1 MSADGT
7 WNVTM
12 NSPMGSQDATLV
24 LSTDGAALSGKMS
37 GPQGDIDITD
47 GTVDGDS
54 LSWKAALTQPM
65 PITLEFSATVDG
77 DSIEGTAT
85 LGTFGSATFTGTRA

>member
-7 WNVTM
+7 WKVTL

-24 LSTDGAALSGKMS
+24 LATDGSTLTGKMT
-37 GPQGDIDITD
+37 GPQGELDLTD
-47 GTVDGDS
+47 GTVNGDS

-65 PITLEFSATVDG
+65 PIELDFTATVNG
-77 DSIEGTAT
+77 DSIEGTAK
-85 LGTFGSATFTGTRA
+85 LGAFGSAPFSGTRA